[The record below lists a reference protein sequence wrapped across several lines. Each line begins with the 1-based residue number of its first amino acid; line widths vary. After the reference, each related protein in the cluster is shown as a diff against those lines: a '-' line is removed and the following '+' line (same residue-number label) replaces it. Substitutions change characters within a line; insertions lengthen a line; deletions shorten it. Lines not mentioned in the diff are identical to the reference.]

1 MYVETTR
8 VPAELDTMKES
19 VASSAALQTQETRME
34 ADQDYRSCSSLAST
48 STASYVLGAKP
59 ETAGPAGPTSQK
71 KGGKK
76 VAKTPR
82 APKHDAADHS
92 HPLVETEEP
101 ASMQPM
107 EAVRQAEPAPRAQRP
122 TQTTWRPARRTTRP
136 ANTGARAEEVD
147 DAFEHGAVGGFLCGV
162 LLTICCM
169 FIFL

>member
-1 MYVETTR
+1 
-8 VPAELDTMKES
+8 MKEA

-48 STASYVLGAKP
+48 STASYVLGAKR

-92 HPLVETEEP
+92 HPLVETKAP
-101 ASMQPM
+101 ASMPLM
-107 EAVRQAEPAPRAQRP
+107 EAVRQAEPPPRAQDP
-122 TQTTWRPARRTTRP
+122 TQTAWRPARRTTQP
-136 ANTGARAEEVD
+136 ANTGARTEEVD
-147 DAFEHGAVGGFLCGV
+147 DACAFGAISGFFCGIG
-162 LLTICCM
+162 LTICCM
-169 FIFL
+169 LIFS